1 LGIRH
6 LVLLRRES
14 GRGRAVVLNDLV
26 VAHLIVG
33 AALIPVGEI
42 ARPLATGIII
52 VVVLCPEKT
61 TKQLV
66 DHA

>member
-1 LGIRH
+1 MGDI
-6 LVLLRRES
+6 
-14 GRGRAVVLNDLV
+14 LNFIGGGV
-26 VAHLIVG
+26 
-33 AALIPVGEI
+33 IPI
-42 ARPLATGIII
+42 FLIII